1 MFTGLMLTR
10 LRIATR
16 VVGSLAAVG
25 LAAATVQAG
34 SYPEPLPVETM
45 LNVTTL
51 PPVYPDSW
59 IYVHDLN
66 PASLIDGRAAIVD
79 VAADSRAYIGQV
91 PIAYLGNILPGSVRP
106 EIYVAETFHSRLTR
120 GERTDAITIWD
131 KASLQPKGEIVLPGA
146 KRGLIAASLKNAF
159 QFTNG
164 EKWGL
169 VFNFTPATSVTV
181 VDLEGRRILSEIDLP
196 GCSLAYPAGERG
208 FATLCAD
215 GTMTSIALG
224 PDGEPASTATSKP
237 FNDIDADPMF
247 MGPAHVGETAWFATF
262 NGRIRGI
269 DLSGAVA
276 QDLGAFELPRT
287 KTPEGEWRP
296 SGGQVIAA
304 DRAGR
309 LYVLMNPAGKEGS
322 HKDGGTEVWIAD
334 PGQKRRVGRIVLTS
348 RAVSIEVTA
357 QDQPLLAAARPDGT
371 LDVYDVNSGELRRTI
386 PEVVMAPVGMGVFQ

>member
-1 MFTGLMLTR
+1 MFTGLMLTG
-10 LRIATR
+10 LKTAAR
-16 VVGSLAAVG
+16 VAGSLTAIG
-25 LAAATVQAG
+25 IAAAAAQME
-34 SYPEPLPVETM
+34 SYPQPLPVETM
-45 LNVTTL
+45 LNVATL

-66 PASLIDGRAAIVD
+66 PVSLIDGRAAIVD
-79 VAADSRAYIGQV
+79 VAVDNRAYIGQV
-91 PIAYLGNILPGSVRP
+91 PMAYLGSILPASVRP
-106 EIYVAETFHSRLTR
+106 EIYVAETFHSRLSR

-131 KASLQPKGEIVLPGA
+131 KGSLEPKGEIVLPGA
-146 KRGLIAASLKNAF
+146 KRGLIAAGLKNAF

-196 GCSLAYPAGERG
+196 GCSLVYPTGERG

-215 GTMTSIALG
+215 GAMTSIALG
-224 PDGEPASTATSKP
+224 PDGEPASTDTSKP
-237 FNDIDADPMF
+237 FNDIDADPLF
-247 MGPAHVGETAWFATF
+247 MGPAHVGDSAWLATF
-262 NGRIRGI
+262 NGRIRGV

-287 KTPEGEWRP
+287 KTPQGEWRP

-309 LYVLMNPAGKEGS
+309 LYILMNPAGKEGS

-334 PGQKRRVGRIVLTS
+334 PGQKRRVGRIVLAS
-348 RAVSIEVTA
+348 LAVSIEVTA
-357 QDQPLLAAARPDGT
+357 QDQPLLAAVRPDGT
-371 LDVYDVNSGELRRTI
+371 LDVYDANSGELRRTI
-386 PEVVMAPVGMGVFQ
+386 PDVAIAPVGMGVFQ